1 MKAKEK
7 LENNLR
13 NKVKNKNYENT
24 LSEGRLNPKRLH

>member
-13 NKVKNKNYENT
+13 NKVKNKNYEKI
-24 LSEGRLNPKRLH
+24 LFRGSFKP

>member
-24 LSEGRLNPKRLH
+24 LFRGSLKP